1 MTHSASV
8 HSQPYGF
15 LSDGRA
21 VQQFVFR
28 NKSGLEMR
36 AIEYGCVV
44 THLFVPDSSG
54 AMADVVL
61 GLDRL
66 EDYEQKSPFFG
77 AVVGRFANRI
87 AGGRFSLDGHTHQLA
102 TNNSP
107 GGRPCALHGGVRGFS
122 EALWQ
127 GHVVKGAYGEGVEF
141 RLISP
146 DGDEG
151 YPGRVELKV
160 TYWLTDDNAWRID
173 YAASCDKAT
182 PLNLTQHA
190 FFNLAGEGN
199 GDILGHE
206 LTLCSEHFTPVDEGL
221 IPTGE
226 IRSVRSTA
234 LDFTTPHSIGSRIH
248 ANEEQLLLGRGY
260 DHNFV
265 LDHSPGQLAKAATV
279 FEPNSRRVMEVFT
292 TEPGLQFYTGNFLDG
307 TLFGKSGG
315 IYGERSG
322 LCLETQHFPDSP
334 NQPAFPNTI
343 LRPGALFQSST
354 VYQFGVQ

>member
-8 HSQPYGF
+8 HSQHYGF
-15 LSDGRA
+15 LTDGRA
-21 VQQFVFR
+21 VKQFVFR

-54 AMADVVL
+54 SMADVVL
-61 GLDRL
+61 GLERL

-87 AGGRFSLDGHTHQLA
+87 AGGCFSLDGHTHQLA

-107 GGRPCALHGGVRGFS
+107 GGRPCALHGGLHGFS

-127 GHVVKGAYGEGVEF
+127 GHVVEGTYGEGVEF
-141 RLISP
+141 RLVSP

-151 YPGRVELKV
+151 YPGNLELKV
-160 TYWLTDDNAWRID
+160 TYWLTDDNAWHID
-173 YAASCDKAT
+173 YEASCDKAT

-190 FFNLAGEGN
+190 FFNLAGEGK
-199 GDILGHE
+199 GDILAHE
-206 LTLCSEHFTPVDEGL
+206 LTLCSEYFTPVDEGL

-226 IRSVRSTA
+226 IRSARSTA
-234 LDFTTPHSIGSRIH
+234 LDFTTPHAIGARIH

-265 LDHSPGQLAKAATV
+265 LDHSSGQLAKAATV

-307 TLFGKSGG
+307 TLSGKSGG

-354 VYQFGVQ
+354 LYQFGVQ